1 MADKLSLDGS
11 LPMAGPLDMA
21 GQDIVNTG
29 TMRPRDTGVDDLGSA
44 TKRYKTIHLSEEVK
58 GPAYSRLA
66 DDIISLAPFPVSAGN
81 IPFFNTADGRTLRD
95 IGLSSDKLMLTDG
108 TAIMTGDLDM
118 GNLGIKNTANVRAWS
133 DSTYDIG
140 QDGVFYRTVFTR
152 KIQGVERIETRDDDC
167 NVRMGSGTTLTDG
180 GSNVR
185 NVWLGFDQ
193 TGSGFG
199 LTMIGDSNTQTT
211 GPGPAYIIGSGNSID
226 GSDCSII
233 GGTNNF
239 VNGNRQFSYVNGNSN
254 HVTGS
259 FCVVTGTLNTA
270 AGDEAIIFGDNS
282 TAQNR
287 AIAIGF
293 SANNDQ
299 DDTCLIG
306 GTGITNIRPNSL
318 ICDLG
323 TPVMHFN
330 AAYLKG
336 GSVAASNYYSDYGD
350 FVLTNNAAE
359 TIVDSGT
366 TLGTNA
372 FAATQSLGQIIV
384 QRAQGTYTAP
394 VTVDCTLRFK
404 VNGGTMLFQTLPGP
418 AAAGTPFEVRQMFV
432 IKNGVTYMSSELVID
447 GAVASAVK
455 SVYAAYDRTISNA
468 FTITADWGVA
478 NPAASLSVYGVQ
490 LDSSRAT

>member
-11 LPMAGPLDMA
+11 LPMTGPLDMA

-29 TMRPRDTGVDDLGSA
+29 IVRPRDTGADDLGSA
-44 TKRYKTIHLSEEVK
+44 TKRYKTIHLSEEIK
-58 GPAYSRLA
+58 GPTYSRLA

-118 GNLGIKNTANVRAWS
+118 NNVSIKNTANIRPYS
-133 DSTYDIG
+133 DSASDIG

-152 KIQGVERIETRDDDC
+152 KIQGIERIETRDDDC
-167 NVRMGSGTTLTDG
+167 NVRIGSGTTLTDG

-306 GTGITNIRPNSL
+306 GTGILNIRPNSL
-318 ICDLG
+318 TCDLG
-323 TPVMHFN
+323 TRAAPFQSVIAGNVHTDQYATYADVVVANTTTETDISTN
-330 AAYLKG
+330 ASSRGSLLYVAPTPLG
-336 GSVAASNYYSDYGD
+336 MIAEVEMAGIASSVAGDTLSIAFQSNGATIFVVPIVVPALSANKVLRLNVRAS
-350 FVLTNNAAE
+350 
-359 TIVDSGT
+359 
-366 TLGTNA
+366 
-372 FAATQSLGQIIV
+372 
-384 QRAQGTYTAP
+384 
-394 VTVDCTLRFK
+394 
-404 VNGGTMLFQTLPGP
+404 
-418 AAAGTPFEVRQMFV
+418 VR
-432 IKNGVTYMSSELVID
+432 
-447 GAVASAVK
+447 
-455 SVYAAYDRTISNA
+455 
-468 FTITADWGVA
+468 
-478 NPAASLSVYGVQ
+478 AASLKYYVTGFVGTSLTNIQDEKAFDPSIDNTFG
-490 LDSSRAT
+490 LTATWGANVNSFTLQTLSFQNLFRF